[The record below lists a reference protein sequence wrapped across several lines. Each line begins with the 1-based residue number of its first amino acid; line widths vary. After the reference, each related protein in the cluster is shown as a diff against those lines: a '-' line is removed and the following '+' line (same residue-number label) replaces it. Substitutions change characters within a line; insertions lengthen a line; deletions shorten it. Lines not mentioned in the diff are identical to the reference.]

1 MNDRA
6 HILPTRIGLL
16 GGVVTEPDGDASLS
30 VVILPGRGGDRSGV
44 NQMWTRTARALAENG
59 AVVFR
64 PDYPG
69 RGDGAALPH
78 AARDIES
85 AMADAVAWF
94 AGRGAGRPLVFV
106 GECYGARL
114 AVELATGAAGL
125 AGVVMVAPSL
135 YGATGGGLVARARRR
150 ALRLSPVGGT
160 GRINRPLRRAIA
172 DVLRRAPVVALVGD
186 RDAMDAD
193 VQRLA
198 AATAG
203 SGVRALRVETV
214 PGVAIHGHRTIAL
227 QEESR
232 RRIVA
237 LVASMGPAGSR
248 ETGRAGAA
256 RASTPSSQ
264 GSA

>member
-6 HILPTRIGLL
+6 HLLPTRIGLL
-16 GGVVTEPDGDASLS
+16 GGVVTEPDDDATLS

-78 AARDIES
+78 DAHDIES

-94 AGRGAGRPLVFV
+94 AGRGAGRPLVFI

-114 AVELATGAAGL
+114 AVELASGTAGL

-135 YGATGGGLVARARRR
+135 YGASGGGLVARARRR

-160 GRINRPLRRAIA
+160 RRINRHLRRTIA

-186 RDAMDAD
+186 RDSMASD
-193 VQRLA
+193 VRRLA
-198 AATAG
+198 VETGG
-203 SGVRALRVETV
+203 SGIRALRVESI
-214 PGVAIHGHRTIAL
+214 PGLAIHGHRTIPL
-227 QEESR
+227 QEEGR
-232 RRIVA
+232 RRIVS
-237 LVASMGPAGSR
+237 LVASMVAAESR

-256 RASTPSSQ
+256 RVSTHVSR
-264 GSA
+264 GLT